1 MAHPVDRFGT
11 ALAVLAGHGHIKSRL
26 IKAFEDNL
34 TDIED
39 ELLPK
44 PVHRSFQEL
53 RRRLTAVAPLNGE
66 GPICASVRK
75 MSIDEADECARI
87 IVGLYG
93 EMLQSGSRDSIR
105 RVDKDDTTAADVPAI
120 LLKSV

>member
-11 ALAVLAGHGHIKSRL
+11 ALAVLAGHGHIKNRL

-34 TDIED
+34 TDIDD

-44 PVHRSFQEL
+44 PACRPFRDL
-53 RRRLTAVAPLNGE
+53 RKRLTAVSPLNGE

-75 MSIDEADECARI
+75 MSIVEADECARI

-93 EMLQSGSRDSIR
+93 EILQNGAGVGPICAEDESS
-105 RVDKDDTTAADVPAI
+105 AADVPAI